1 MTNPFNP
8 FNFFSKSNKD
18 IKLSNSQK
26 GGSAKKVKST
36 INLSGNAI
44 GKKVSLSGASANN
57 VKLVT
62 DLMVD
67 IIRRQR
73 RLWRKELNDWTAAR
87 YARYQAEIP
96 RTWQLQ
102 EVYSDIMLDGHLT
115 GITTNRTLRTTNKD
129 YIFTIDGVK
138 DDKLTELIKD
148 KEWFENVIQWAHES
162 VYYGYSLIW
171 IKEFEKGN
179 IKEVE
184 LIDRG
189 QVIPERKA
197 LLYDINSDTG
207 IDYSEIKDILLYAQ
221 FYDNIGLLEKAA
233 IYTILK
239 RHSWGSWDEFEE
251 LFGVPIRIA
260 KIASQSDGVKNEVA
274 GWLEEMGSA
283 AYGVFPIGTEIDI
296 KENSKSDSFN
306 VFFQKIKALDAEL
319 SKLILHQTMTTENG
333 SSKAQGS
340 VHENTLQEVVYADE
354 KKELAFLN
362 NRLVPA
368 MRLLGYVIP
377 DNAKIGVEK
386 TTDPNAQIKID
397 GVLFTAGYILK
408 QDYIEEVYGVEVE
421 SMPSTGQTPP
431 KEPDGAK
438 KP

>member
-1 MTNPFNP
+1 MAV
-8 FNFFSKSNKD
+8 NKRQHRN
-18 IKLSNSQK
+18 KQSFK
-26 GGSAKKVKST
+26 GSTKKTV
-36 INLSGNAI
+36 NLSGNAI
-44 GKKVSLSGASANN
+44 GKKVNLSSANASN

-67 IIRRQR
+67 VIKRQR
-73 RLWRKELNDWTAAR
+73 RLWRKELNDWTSSR

-96 RTWQLQ
+96 RTYPMQ
-102 EVYSDIMLDGHLT
+102 EVFQDVMLDGHLT
-115 GITTNRTLRTTNKD
+115 GITGNRTLRTTNKD
-129 YIFTIDGVK
+129 YIFTVDGVK

-171 IKEFEKGN
+171 IKNFEKGN

-189 QVIPERKA
+189 LVIPEHKV
-197 LLYDINSDTG
+197 LLYDINSDKG
-207 IDYSEIKDILLYAQ
+207 IDYTEINDILLYAQ
-221 FYDNIGLLEKAA
+221 FYDNVGLLEKAA
-233 IYTILK
+233 VYTILK

-260 KIASQSDGVKNEVA
+260 KIASQSEQVKNEVA
-274 GWLEEMGSA
+274 DWLEEMGSA
-283 AYGVFPIGTEIDI
+283 AYGVFPLGTEIDI
-296 KENSKSDSFN
+296 KENSKTDAFN

-319 SKLILHQTMTTENG
+319 SKLIVHQTMTTENG
-333 SSKAQGS
+333 SSKAQGN

-362 NRLVPA
+362 NRLVTA
-368 MRLLGYVIP
+368 MRMLGYAIP

-386 TTDPNAQIKID
+386 TTDPNSQITID
-397 GVLFTAGYILK
+397 GVLLNAGYVLT
-408 QDYIEEVYGVEVE
+408 QDYIEETYGVEVE
-421 SMPSTGQTPP
+421 SMPGQP
-431 KEPDGAK
+431 EPNKPDNTK
-438 KP
+438 KR